1 MLITPEYGATDEQA
15 AIYSALVEAMK
26 KELAQLIADHT
37 GQTAEQIERDSDRDR
52 WFTAAEAKEYGFVD
66 HVFERSQDA
75 TKDATGDAAAFSESS
90 DH

>member
-1 MLITPEYGATDEQA
+1 MAHADIAIQAEQFAATKREMA
-15 AIYSALVEAMK
+15 E
-26 KELAQLIADHT
+26 LIAFHT
-37 GQTAEQIERDSDRDR
+37 GQSFEQVTEDSDRDR